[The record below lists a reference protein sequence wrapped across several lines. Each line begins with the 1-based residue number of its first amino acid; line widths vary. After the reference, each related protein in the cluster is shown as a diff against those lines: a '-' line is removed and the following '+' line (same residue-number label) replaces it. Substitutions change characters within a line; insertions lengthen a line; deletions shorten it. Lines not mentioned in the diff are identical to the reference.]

1 MCLMASPLIH
11 HVSVINRDRYVTF
24 DFYHKLLG
32 LEFLLKTVNQDEV
45 DMLHLFFG
53 DKTGRPGTEFS
64 VFEMQNAPQ
73 KQFGTNSLERTVFAV
88 PSEASLQFWLARFEA
103 HDVFNCEI
111 EDYQGRKYLHF
122 EDRDGIQL
130 ALTPLRVGDASEHAP
145 HQSAD
150 IPLEHA
156 ILGIDSFQCRVRYAE
171 ASARAFMNMH
181 GYQKLESY
189 EHNHHEVT
197 VLGAEDVLFG
207 QQLHLIEDRTRD
219 IETQG
224 IGSVQHIAL
233 NAKNRTGLY
242 EMEKMIL
249 DTNFR
254 YSGIKQRDFFE
265 SLYYREPNNLLIE
278 VATEQTNFVK
288 PKTATEDYDAIP
300 LFLPDFLE
308 SRRSYIENGIKR

>member
-1 MCLMASPLIH
+1 MTSPIIH

-45 DMLHLFFG
+45 EMLHLFFG

-64 VFEMQNAPQ
+64 VFEMQSAPQ
-73 KQFGTNSLERTVFAV
+73 KKFGTNSLERTVFAV
-88 PSEASLQFWLARFEA
+88 PSEASLEFWLARFEA

-111 EDYQGRKYLHF
+111 EQYQGRKYLHF

-130 ALTPLRVGDASEHAP
+130 ALTPLRKGDALEHSP
-145 HQSAD
+145 HQSTD

-156 ILGIDSFQCRVRYAE
+156 VLGIDSFQCRVRYAE
-171 ASARAFMNMH
+171 ASARAFMKMH
-181 GYQKLESY
+181 GLQQIETY
-189 EHNHHEVT
+189 EHNNHEVT
-197 VLGAEDVLFG
+197 VLGGEDVLFG

-233 NAKNRTGLY
+233 NAKYRAYLQ
-242 EMEKMIL
+242 EIEKKIL

-288 PKTATEDYDAIP
+288 PAMETEDYDAIP

-308 SRRSYIENGIKR
+308 GRRSYIENQIKR

>member
-1 MCLMASPLIH
+1 MASPLIH

-45 DMLHLFFG
+45 EMLHLFFG

-73 KQFGTNSLERTVFAV
+73 KKFGTNSLERTVFAV
-88 PSEASLQFWLARFEA
+88 PSEASLEFWLTRFEA
-103 HDVFNCEI
+103 YGVFNCEI
-111 EDYQGRKYLHF
+111 EHYQGRKYLHF

-130 ALTPLRVGDASEHAP
+130 ALTSLRKGDASEHSP
-145 HQSAD
+145 YQEAD

-171 ASARAFMNMH
+171 ASARAFMKMH
-181 GYQKLESY
+181 SLQQLEAY
-189 EHNHHEVT
+189 EHNGEQVT
-197 VLGAEDVLFG
+197 VLGGEDVLFG
-207 QQLHLIEDRTRD
+207 QQLQLIEDRTRD

-233 NAKNRTGLY
+233 NAKDRADLQ
-242 EMEKMIL
+242 EIEKKIL

-288 PKTATEDYDAIP
+288 PAMETDGYDAIP
-300 LFLPDFLE
+300 LFLPEFLE
-308 SRRSYIENGIKR
+308 SRRSYIENQLKR

>member
-1 MCLMASPLIH
+1 MTSPIIH

-32 LEFLLKTVNQDEV
+32 LEFLLKTVNQDEIE
-45 DMLHLFFG
+45 MIHLFFG
-53 DKTGRPGTEFS
+53 DKAGRPGTEFS
-64 VFEMQNAPQ
+64 VFEMPSAPE

-88 PSEASLQFWLARFEA
+88 PSEASLEFWLARFEA
-103 HDVFNCEI
+103 FDVFNCEI
-111 EDYQGRKYLHF
+111 EQYQGRKYLHF

-130 ALTPLRVGDASEHAP
+130 ALTPLRSGDPSQQAP
-145 HQSAD
+145 HQSAG

-156 ILGIDSFQCRVRYAE
+156 ILGIDSFQCRVRYAD
-171 ASARAFMNMH
+171 ASARAFIKMH
-181 GYQKLESY
+181 DLQKIETY
-189 EHNHHEVT
+189 EHNDHQVT
-197 VLGAEDVLFG
+197 VLGRNHVLFG
-207 QQLHLIEDRTRD
+207 QQLHLIEDRNRD
-219 IETQG
+219 IEQEG

-233 NAKNRTGLY
+233 NAVTRDYLLKV
-242 EMEKMIL
+242 EEMIL
-249 DTNFR
+249 NINFR

-288 PKTATEDYDAIP
+288 LPGETEDYDAIP

-308 SRRSYIENGIKR
+308 DRRSYIENRIKRQ

>member
-1 MCLMASPLIH
+1 MASPIIH

-32 LEFLLKTVNQDEV
+32 MEFLLKTVNQDEV
-45 DMLHLFFG
+45 EMIHLFFG

-64 VFEMQNAPQ
+64 VFEMQNTPS
-73 KQFGTNSLERTVFAV
+73 KKFGTNSLERTVFAV
-88 PSEASLQFWLARFEA
+88 PSEASLQFWLSRFEA
-103 HDVFNCEI
+103 HEVFNCEI
-111 EDYQGRKYLHF
+111 EHYQGRKYLHF

-130 ALTPLRVGDASEHAP
+130 ALTPLRTGAASEHAP
-145 HQSAD
+145 HKSAD

-171 ASARAFMNMH
+171 ASARAFMDLH
-181 GYQKLESY
+181 ELKLIETY
-189 EHNHHEVT
+189 EHHQQQVT
-197 VLGAEDVLFG
+197 VLGGENALFG

-219 IETQG
+219 IEEQG
-224 IGSVQHIAL
+224 VGSVQHIAL
-233 NAKNRTGLY
+233 NAKDRSFLTGV
-242 EMEKMIL
+242 EERIL
-249 DTNFR
+249 EINFK

-288 PKTATEDYDAIP
+288 PETAADDYDAIP

-308 SRRSYIENGIKR
+308 NRRSYIESRIKRT

>member
-1 MCLMASPLIH
+1 MTSPIIH

-45 DMLHLFFG
+45 EMIHLFFG
-53 DKTGRPGTEFS
+53 DQTGRPGTEFS
-64 VFEMQNAPQ
+64 VFEMPSAPQ
-73 KQFGTNSLERTVFAV
+73 KQFGTNSLERTIFAV
-88 PSEASLQFWLARFEA
+88 PSEASLQFWRARFEA
-103 HDVFNCEI
+103 HDIFNCGI
-111 EDYQGRKYLHF
+111 EYYQGRQYLHF

-130 ALTPLRVGDASEHAP
+130 ALTPLRKGEASEHAP
-145 HQSAD
+145 HESAD

-171 ASARAFMNMH
+171 ASARAFMKMH
-181 GYQKLESY
+181 GLRKIETY

-197 VLGAEDVLFG
+197 VLGGEDALFG
-207 QQLHLIEDRTRD
+207 QQLHLIEDRIRD
-219 IETQG
+219 IEKQG
-224 IGSVQHIAL
+224 AGSVQHIAL
-233 NAKNRTGLY
+233 SAKDRTYLDKV
-242 EMEKMIL
+242 EKMIL
-249 DTNFR
+249 DINFR

-288 PKTATEDYDAIP
+288 PTGATEDYEAIP

-308 SRRSYIENGIKR
+308 GRRSYIENQIKR

>member
-1 MCLMASPLIH
+1 MKSPLIH
-11 HVSVINRDRYVTF
+11 HVSVINRDRYTTF

-32 LEFLLKTVNQDEV
+32 LEFLLKTVNQDEIE
-45 DMLHLFFG
+45 MIHLFFG

-73 KQFGTNSLERTVFAV
+73 KKFGTNSLERTVFAV
-88 PSEASLQFWLARFEA
+88 PSEASLQFWLDRFDA

-111 EDYQGRKYLHF
+111 EEYQGRKYLHF

-130 ALTPLRVGDASEHAP
+130 ALTPLRKGDPSEQSP
-145 HQSAD
+145 PESAD
-150 IPLEHA
+150 IPMDHA

-181 GYQKLESY
+181 GLQKIEVY
-189 EHNHHEVT
+189 EHNHHQVT
-197 VLGAEDVLFG
+197 VLGQEDALFG
-207 QQLHLIEDRTRD
+207 QQLHLIEDRTRE
-219 IETQG
+219 IEEQG
-224 IGSVQHIAL
+224 VGSVQHIAL
-233 NAKNRTGLY
+233 NAKNQSYLLEVEER
-242 EMEKMIL
+242 IL
-249 DTNFR
+249 AINFR

-288 PKTATEDYDAIP
+288 PAMETNDYDAIP

-308 SRRSYIENGIKR
+308 SRRSYIENQIKR

>member
-1 MCLMASPLIH
+1 MTSPIIH
-11 HVSVINRDRYVTF
+11 HISVINRDRYITF

-32 LEFLLKTVNQDEV
+32 LEFLLKTVNQDEIE
-45 DMLHLFFG
+45 MLHLFFG

-64 VFEMQNAPQ
+64 VFEMQNAPE

-103 HDVFNCEI
+103 HEVFNCEI
-111 EDYQGRKYLHF
+111 ESYQGRKYLHF

-130 ALTPLRVGDASEHAP
+130 ALTPLRIGEASEHAP

-156 ILGIDSFQCRVRYAE
+156 ILGIDSFQCRVRYAD
-171 ASARAFMNMH
+171 ASARNFMKMH
-181 GYQKLESY
+181 GLQKIETY
-189 EHNHHEVT
+189 EHNHHQVT
-197 VLGAEDVLFG
+197 VLGGKDALFG
-207 QQLHLIEDRTRD
+207 QQLHLIEDRIRD
-219 IETQG
+219 IEKQG
-224 IGSVQHIAL
+224 IGSVHHIAL
-233 NAKNRTGLY
+233 NAKDRSYLY
-242 EMEKMIL
+242 EVEKMIL
-249 DTNFR
+249 DTNFV

-278 VATEQTNFVK
+278 LATEQTNFVK
-288 PKTATEDYDAIP
+288 PAMATADYDAIP

-308 SRRSYIENGIKR
+308 GRRSYIENQIKR